1 MIPFYS
7 LSLIDFIGRA
17 GGGGSSGGGG
27 GGFSGGGGSS
37 SGGSGGGGI
46 FVAIAAVGFVPMYA
60 LGKLLS
66 KKLSLSLA
74 NLIIWPVCLV
84 YSVILIA
91 LFGGWGVLMVLGAI
105 PGVVTGVFN
114 LDSKALKMSKKTKAD
129 LHSAEQK
136 DSSWNEESL
145 KKYAEDVFLNYQTSW
160 SNNDLQPVK
169 SNLTPEYFTHA
180 SLMTEALILAK
191 RKNLVAS
198 PKILSLEI
206 VQVNDVEGKEGDSYA
221 VAINAQAKD
230 ELVDSSSDEVLF
242 RDNSSF
248 IEYWNFERQN
258 EVWLL
263 SGVYQATQSAAHANQ
278 SLKSFATSNGLFYS
292 ADWGWLLLP
301 TRGQLFGKA
310 NFGASDINN
319 HVIGKYEGLSGKILI
334 QIYNYIPVKTD
345 KEGSS
350 KNYLVT
356 QAYLPKSYGNILVR
370 QKRKTKLFNKPK
382 DLTQVQMEW
391 NQFNDIYE
399 VWATDPELATSFEL
413 LNPKF
418 MEVLQQLPF
427 EVNIEVVDNVLYL
440 YSADKKLI
448 SADNY
453 FTMLKVLY
461 EAFKQMKM

>member
-7 LSLIDFIGRA
+7 LSLIDFIARA
-17 GGGGSSGGGG
+17 GGGGSSSGGGG
-27 GGFSGGGGSS
+27 SFSGGGGSS
-37 SGGSGGGGI
+37 SGGGGGGVI
-46 FVAIAAVGFVPMYA
+46 AIAAVGFIPMYA

-66 KKLSLSLA
+66 KKLNLSLA
-74 NLIIWPVCLV
+74 NLIIWPVCLI
-84 YSVILIA
+84 YSIILIA
-91 LFGGWGVLMVLGAI
+91 LFGGWGVLMALGTI
-105 PGVVTGVFN
+105 PGTVTGVFN
-114 LDSKALKMSKKTKAD
+114 LDTKALKMSKKTKED
-129 LHSAEQK
+129 LLTAQQSDA
-136 DSSWNEESL
+136 SWNEESL
-145 KKYAEDVFLNYQTSW
+145 KKYAQDVFLNYQTSW
-160 SNNDLQPVK
+160 SKNDLQPIK
-169 SNLTPEYFTHA
+169 LNLTPDYYTHA
-180 SLMTEALILAK
+180 SLMTEALRLAK
-191 RKNLVAS
+191 RQNLVS
-198 PKILSLEI
+198 NIEVSSLEI
-206 VQVNDVEGKEGDSYA
+206 ININDVEGKEGDFYTVA
-221 VAINAQAKD
+221 VRASSTD
-230 ELVDSSSDEVLF
+230 SLVDTIQDKSLF
-242 RDNSSF
+242 TDNSTF
-248 IEYWNFERQN
+248 TEYWTFIRQKG
-258 EVWLL
+258 VWLL
-263 SGVYQATQSAAHANQ
+263 AGISQATQSAAQANQ

-319 HVIGKYEGLSGKILI
+319 HVIGNYSGLSGQILI

-345 KEGSS
+345 KEGSN

-382 DLTQVQMEW
+382 NLTQVQMEW
-391 NQFNDIYE
+391 DEFNELYE

-440 YSADKKLI
+440 YSSDKKLI

>member
-7 LSLIDFIGRA
+7 LSLIDFIARA
-17 GGGGSSGGGG
+17 GGGGSGGGG
-27 GGFSGGGGSS
+27 SFSGGGGSS
-37 SGGSGGGGI
+37 SGSGGGGGGGVI
-46 FVAIAAVGFVPMYA
+46 AIAAVGFVPMYA

-66 KKLSLSLA
+66 KKLNLSLA
-74 NLIIWPVCLV
+74 NLIIWPVCLF

-91 LFGGWGVLMVLGAI
+91 IFGGWGVLMALGTI
-105 PGVVTGVFN
+105 PGAVTGVFN

-129 LHSAEQK
+129 LLSAEQK

-145 KKYAEDVFLNYQTSW
+145 KKYAQDVFLRYQTSW
-160 SNNDLQPVK
+160 SKNDLQPIK
-169 SNLTPEYFTHA
+169 SNLTPDYYAHA
-180 SLMTEALILAK
+180 SLMTEALKLAK
-191 RKNLVAS
+191 RQNLVS
-198 PKILSLEI
+198 NIEVSSLEI
-206 VQVNDVEGKEGDSYA
+206 ININDVEGKEGDAYTVA
-221 VAINAQAKD
+221 VQASSTD
-230 ELVDSSSDEVLF
+230 SLVDTVQDKSLFTDSSAF
-242 RDNSSF
+242 T
-248 IEYWNFERQN
+248 EYWAFFRQN
-258 EVWLL
+258 GVWLL
-263 SGVYQATQSAAHANQ
+263 AGISQATQSAAQANQ

-319 HVIGKYEGLSGKILI
+319 HVIGNYSGLSGQILI

-345 KEGSS
+345 KEGSN

-382 DLTQVQMEW
+382 NLTQVQMEW
-391 NQFNDIYE
+391 DEFNELYE

>member
-7 LSLIDFIGRA
+7 LSLIDFIARA
-17 GGGGSSGGGG
+17 GGGGSSSGGGG
-27 GGFSGGGGSS
+27 SFSGGGGSS
-37 SGGSGGGGI
+37 SGGGGGGVI
-46 FVAIAAVGFVPMYA
+46 AIAAVGFIPMYA

-66 KKLSLSLA
+66 KKLNLSLA
-74 NLIIWPVCLV
+74 NLIIWPVCLI
-84 YSVILIA
+84 YSIILIA
-91 LFGGWGVLMVLGAI
+91 LFGGWGVLMALGTI
-105 PGVVTGVFN
+105 PGTVTGVFN
-114 LDSKALKMSKKTKAD
+114 LDTKALKMSKKTKED
-129 LHSAEQK
+129 LLTAQQSDA
-136 DSSWNEESL
+136 SWNEESL
-145 KKYAEDVFLNYQTSW
+145 KKYAQDVFLNYQTSW
-160 SNNDLQPVK
+160 SKNDLQPIK
-169 SNLTPEYFTHA
+169 LNLTPDYYTHA
-180 SLMTEALILAK
+180 SLMTEALRLAK
-191 RKNLVAS
+191 RQNLVS
-198 PKILSLEI
+198 NIEVSSLEI
-206 VQVNDVEGKEGDSYA
+206 ININDVEGKEGDFYTVA
-221 VAINAQAKD
+221 VRASSTD
-230 ELVDSSSDEVLF
+230 SLVDTIQDKSLF
-242 RDNSSF
+242 TDNSTF
-248 IEYWNFERQN
+248 TEYWTFIRQKG
-258 EVWLL
+258 VWLL
-263 SGVYQATQSAAHANQ
+263 AGISQATQSAAQANQ

-319 HVIGKYEGLSGKILI
+319 HVIGNYSGLSGQILI

-345 KEGSS
+345 KEGSN

-382 DLTQVQMEW
+382 DLTQVEMEW
-391 NQFNDIYE
+391 DQFNDVYE

>member
-7 LSLIDFIGRA
+7 LSLIDFIARA
-17 GGGGSSGGGG
+17 
-27 GGFSGGGGSS
+27 GGGGSS
-37 SGGSGGGGI
+37 SGGGGSFSGGGGGGSGGGAD
-46 FVAIAAVGFVPMYA
+46 FGIATLGFLPMFGLGKFLRKKVNPA
-60 LGKLLS
+60 LGHLV
-66 KKLSLSLA
+66 
-74 NLIIWPVCLV
+74 IWPVCIV
-84 YSVILIA
+84 YSILLIVI
-91 LFGGWGVLMVLGAI
+91 FGGWGVLMALGTI
-105 PGVVTGVFN
+105 PGASVGIFG
-114 LDSKALKMSKKTKAD
+114 LDSKALKMSKKTKED
-129 LHSAEQK
+129 LLTAQQT

-145 KKYAEDVFLNYQTSW
+145 KKYAQDVFLRYQTSW
-160 SNNDLQPVK
+160 SKNDLQPIK
-169 SNLTPEYFTHA
+169 SNLTPDYYAHA
-180 SLMTEALILAK
+180 SLMTEALKLAK
-191 RKNLVAS
+191 RQNLVS
-198 PKILSLEI
+198 NIEVSSLEI
-206 VQVNDVEGKEGDSYA
+206 ININDVEGKEGDAYTVA
-221 VAINAQAKD
+221 VQASSTD
-230 ELVDSSSDEVLF
+230 SLVDTVQDKSLFTDSSAF
-242 RDNSSF
+242 T
-248 IEYWNFERQN
+248 EYWAFFRQN
-258 EVWLL
+258 GVWLL
-263 SGVYQATQSAAHANQ
+263 AGISQATQSAAQANQ

-319 HVIGKYEGLSGKILI
+319 HVIGNYSGLSGQILI

-345 KEGSS
+345 KEGSN

-382 DLTQVQMEW
+382 DLTQVEMEW
-391 NQFNDIYE
+391 DQFNDVYE

>member
-7 LSLIDFIGRA
+7 LSLIDFIARA
-17 GGGGSSGGGG
+17 GGGGSGGGG
-27 GGFSGGGGSS
+27 SFSGGGGSS
-37 SGGSGGGGI
+37 SGSGGGGGGGVI
-46 FVAIAAVGFVPMYA
+46 AIAAVGFVPMYA

-66 KKLSLSLA
+66 KKLNLSLA
-74 NLIIWPVCLV
+74 NLIIWPVCLF

-91 LFGGWGVLMVLGAI
+91 IFGGWGVLMALGTI
-105 PGVVTGVFN
+105 PGTVTGVFN
-114 LDSKALKMSKKTKAD
+114 LDTKALKMSKKTKED
-129 LHSAEQK
+129 LLTAQQSDA
-136 DSSWNEESL
+136 SWNEESL
-145 KKYAEDVFLNYQTSW
+145 KKYAQDVFLNYQTSW
-160 SNNDLQPVK
+160 SKNDLQPIK
-169 SNLTPEYFTHA
+169 LNLTPDYYTHA
-180 SLMTEALILAK
+180 SLMTEALRLAK
-191 RKNLVAS
+191 RQNLVS
-198 PKILSLEI
+198 NIEVSSLEI
-206 VQVNDVEGKEGDSYA
+206 ININDVEGKEGDFYTVA
-221 VAINAQAKD
+221 VRASSTD
-230 ELVDSSSDEVLF
+230 SLVDTIQDKSLF
-242 RDNSSF
+242 TDNSTF
-248 IEYWNFERQN
+248 TEYWTFIRQKG
-258 EVWLL
+258 VWLL
-263 SGVYQATQSAAHANQ
+263 AGISQATQSAAQANQ

-319 HVIGKYEGLSGKILI
+319 HVIGNYSGLSGQILI

-345 KEGSS
+345 KEGSN

-382 DLTQVQMEW
+382 DLTQVEMEW
-391 NQFNDIYE
+391 DQFNDVYE

>member
-7 LSLIDFIGRA
+7 LSLIDFIARA

-37 SGGSGGGGI
+37 SGGSSGGGI

-66 KKLSLSLA
+66 RKLSLSLA
-74 NLIIWPVCLV
+74 NLIIWPVCLF

-91 LFGGWGVLMVLGAI
+91 LFGGWGVLMALGAI

-129 LHSAEQK
+129 LLSAEQK

-206 VQVNDVEGKEGDSYA
+206 VRVNDVEGKEGDSYSVA
-221 VAINAQAKD
+221 VNAQAKD
-230 ELVDSSSDEVLF
+230 ELIDSSNDEVLF
-242 RDNSSF
+242 RDSSSF
-248 IEYWNFERQN
+248 IEYWNFERRN

-263 SGVYQATQSAAHANQ
+263 SGVYQATQSAAQANQ

-319 HVIGKYEGLSGKILI
+319 HVIGNYSGLSGQILI

-345 KEGSS
+345 KEGSN

-382 DLTQVQMEW
+382 NLTQVQMEW
-391 NQFNDIYE
+391 DEFNELYE

-440 YSADKKLI
+440 YSSDKKLI

>member
-7 LSLIDFIGRA
+7 LSLIDFIARA
-17 GGGGSSGGGG
+17 GGGGSGGGG
-27 GGFSGGGGSS
+27 SFSGGGGSS
-37 SGGSGGGGI
+37 SGSGGGGGGGVI
-46 FVAIAAVGFVPMYA
+46 AIAAVGFVPMYA

-66 KKLSLSLA
+66 KKLNLSLA
-74 NLIIWPVCLV
+74 NLIIWPVCLF

-91 LFGGWGVLMVLGAI
+91 IFGGWGVLMALGTI
-105 PGVVTGVFN
+105 PGAVTGVFN

-129 LHSAEQK
+129 LLSAEQK

-145 KKYAEDVFLNYQTSW
+145 KKYAEEVFLGYQASW
-160 SNNDLQPVK
+160 SKNNLQPIK
-169 SNLTPEYFTHA
+169 SNLTLEYYTHA

-191 RKNLVAS
+191 RKNLVAD

-206 VQVNDVEGKEGDSYA
+206 VRVNDVEGKEGDSYV

-230 ELVDSSSDEVLF
+230 ELIDSSSDEVLF

-248 IEYWNFERQN
+248 VEYWNFERQN
-258 EVWLL
+258 AVWLL
-263 SGVYQATQSAAHANQ
+263 SGVYQATQSAAQANQ

-319 HVIGKYEGLSGKILI
+319 HVIGNYSGLSGQILI

-345 KEGSS
+345 KEKKN

-382 DLTQVQMEW
+382 DLTQVEMEW
-391 NQFNDIYE
+391 DQFNDVYE